1 MGALEVGGGLGD
13 HLPLLFEVGAFEV
26 GGGLGGRLPPVLEV
40 DPEALW
46 WSSFEIMLDTALTF
60 FAAFFAKPA
69 ICPPFP
75 PAMFESPAFTIKK
88 VSIR

>member
-1 MGALEVGGGLGD
+1 MSGGEGEGLGALEVSAL
-13 HLPLLFEVGAFEV
+13 EV
-26 GGGLGGRLPPVLEV
+26 GGGLGGRLPLLLEV

-46 WSSFEIMLDTALTF
+46 WSSFEIMLETALTF
-60 FAAFFAKPA
+60 FAAFFAKLA
-69 ICPPFP
+69 ICP

>member
-1 MGALEVGGGLGD
+1 MSGGEGEGLGDRLPPLLKVSALEVGG
-13 HLPLLFEVGAFEV
+13 E
-26 GGGLGGRLPPVLEV
+26 LGGRLPLLLEV

-46 WSSFEIMLDTALTF
+46 WSSFEIMLKTALTF
-60 FAAFFAKPA
+60 FAAFFAKPT
-69 ICPPFP
+69 IRPPFS